1 MLRVKKI
8 MRENAFEQKKKNLAK
23 LTFNQKTIE
32 KHLQNSKLLKA
43 GRLREKYKERKQ
55 KIKWWIKY

>member
-1 MLRVKKI
+1 MTAKKANLVEFFLSSIWRENAKLTLMLRVKKI

-32 KHLQNSKLLKA
+32 KHL
-43 GRLREKYKERKQ
+43 
-55 KIKWWIKY
+55 